1 MGDTMTDST
10 PTSPRPTL
18 EDLQERHRAIEA
30 RVAELEA
37 DETQQEFVVL
47 LRALITDT
55 AALLVD
61 IEQHAVPATPTSSRR
76 DISEDDDAELQSVVG
91 RLRGVLESVAEVRP
105 AQLFAALDR
114 KVGELDRFQRDLQ
127 PVKTKIDELVQVVGG
142 RHGYRDIVDSF
153 ERLNQ
158 RIKILTGVVVV
169 LAVVAVI
176 AVIAIFV

>member
-1 MGDTMTDST
+1 
-10 PTSPRPTL
+10 
-18 EDLQERHRAIEA
+18 
-30 RVAELEA
+30 VAELEA
-37 DETQQEFVVL
+37 DETQQEFVEL

-61 IEQHAVPATPTSSRR
+61 LDQHVVPTTPTSSRR
-76 DISEDDDAELQSVVG
+76 YISEDDDAELQSVVD
-91 RLRGVLESVAEVRP
+91 RLRGVLDSIAEVRP
-105 AQLFAALDR
+105 AHLFARMDQ
-114 KVGELDRFQRDLQ
+114 KVGQLDQFQRDLQ

-142 RHGYRDIVDSF
+142 RHGYRDVVDGF

-176 AVIAIFV
+176 AIFV

>member
-1 MGDTMTDST
+1 MTDST
-10 PTSPRPTL
+10 PTNPRPTL
-18 EDLQERHRAIEA
+18 ADLQEQHRAIEA

-37 DETQQEFVVL
+37 DETQQEFVDL
-47 LRALITDT
+47 LRVLITDT
-55 AALLVD
+55 AALLVDIELVD

-105 AQLFAALDR
+105 SQLFAALDR

-142 RHGYRDIVDSF
+142 RHGYRDVVDGF
-153 ERLNQ
+153 ERLDQ
-158 RIKILTGVVVV
+158 RIKILTGLVVV

-176 AVIAIFV
+176 AIFV